1 MSWASR
7 AVLLLPLWVSLLLSS
22 TAQAGAEEDY
32 QKAKKALD
40 QIESHPARQKYR
52 DKWEEVC
59 ARFEK
64 VLAKY
69 PKSARADD
77 ALYNLGQIHE
87 NIYRVSYLKSDLE
100 KAILHY
106 ERLAG
111 DYPDSNLADDA
122 LVQAGN
128 IYLRRNRKPEAW
140 GAFNRAA
147 TEFAKGDMAKQ
158 ARAKAADLADFA
170 PKPAPKDSPQPAPA
184 PTGDAAIS
192 VLDLDYISD
201 EDTTKVLIDLSQE
214 ADFEKNSLPA
224 DPGAGKS
231 PRIFVD
237 LLGAALPPDFPAQ
250 KAVNDGLVQSLRIA
264 QNEKGRVRVVL
275 DLGRLNDS
283 RIYALQLEDRWRLVL
298 EVYGSAPNGAA
309 PSVAEAPTP
318 PPVQPLDREEIEDIL
333 GGPSKP
339 EMPNPLDK
347 APSLPPS
354 DVNLYQALGA
364 SRIRRIAIDAGHG
377 GKDPGAI
384 GEGGLKEKDVTL
396 AVSRL
401 VAAELER
408 RGYETYLVRDD
419 DRFVQLDFRVQLA
432 KKAKADLF
440 ISIHCNAARSSKAN
454 GIETYFLD
462 PKAKNRA
469 ALETAAFENAMSVE
483 SISDVEF
490 ILLDMSRTA
499 RQKESRAFAEVMQKS
514 LLSKLPKKHGP
525 IRDLGVKGAPFR
537 VLVGAQMPSI
547 LIETAFITNKTEAKR
562 LRSEDYKKA
571 LAVAVADGV
580 DRYADKMN
588 LARRGE

>member
-1 MSWASR
+1 MGR
-7 AVLLLPLWVSLLLSS
+7 TVIILLSLLLLSS
-22 TAQAGAEEDY
+22 TAQAGPEEDY
-32 QKAKKALD
+32 QKARKALE
-40 QIESHPARQKYR
+40 QIENSPSRQKYR

-64 VLAKY
+64 VVAKH

-77 ALYNLGQIHE
+77 ALFMLGRIYE
-87 NIYRVSYLKSDLE
+87 RIYRVSYLKSDLD
-100 KAILHY
+100 KAVEY
-106 ERLAG
+106 YQRLA
-111 DYPDSNLADDA
+111 DEYPKSNLADDA

-128 IYLRRNRKPEAW
+128 ICLRRNRKAEAW
-140 GAFNRAA
+140 SAFNRAA
-147 TEFAKGDMAKQ
+147 TEFAKGDMAKE
-158 ARAKAADLADFA
+158 AKAKAADLAAFA
-170 PKPAPKDSPQPAPA
+170 PKPAPKDSPQPTPVSSS
-184 PTGDAAIS
+184 DASIA

-214 ADFEKNSLPA
+214 ADFERHSLPA

-237 LLGAALPPDFPAQ
+237 LLGATLPPDFPAQ

-275 DLGRLNDS
+275 DLARLNDS
-283 RIYALQLEDRWRLVL
+283 RLYPLQLEDRWRLIL
-298 EVYGSAPNGAA
+298 EVYGSAPA
-309 PSVAEAPTP
+309 VAETP
-318 PPVQPLDREEIEDIL
+318 PAVIEPLNRKEIEDIL
-333 GGPSKP
+333 GGPAKP
-339 EMPNPLDK
+339 DLPNPIEK
-347 APSLPPS
+347 APTLPPT

-364 SRIRRIAIDAGHG
+364 DRIKRIAIDAGHG

-384 GEGGLKEKDVTL
+384 GEGGLKEKDITL
-396 AVSRL
+396 AVSKL
-401 VAAELER
+401 VSAELKR

-440 ISIHCNAARSSKAN
+440 ISIHCNAARNSKAH
-454 GIETYFLD
+454 GIETYYLD

-499 RQKESRAFAEVMQKS
+499 RQKESRAFAEVMQES
-514 LLSKLPKKHGP
+514 LMSRLGKKHGP

-547 LIETAFITNKTEAKR
+547 LIETAFLTNKADAKR

-571 LAVAVADGV
+571 LAAAVADGV
-580 DRYADKMN
+580 DRYADSMN